1 LHHCFDS
8 ATGKETHPDE
18 KTNNVFTRHRKKCG
32 VQKKERKEYKVKDV
46 KRVMI
51 MVFVG

>member
-1 LHHCFDS
+1 M
-8 ATGKETHPDE
+8 E
-18 KTNNVFTRHRKKCG
+18 KNAVS
-32 VQKKERKEYKVKDV
+32 KKERQECEVKDV